1 MNILYLIDHLRPDGT
16 QHVLSQLVDGL
27 AVRKHNQ
34 TVVCLNDSWDGAL
47 VGRLREAG
55 ADVRI
60 IGKLALATGS
70 GLLSVWRWL
79 GRAQFDVAITLL
91 FASDV
96 IGRALAR
103 AAGVPRIVS
112 SLRARNVHYASWQR
126 SLVRSTMRWADA
138 VVINSAYFR
147 DFAIA
152 EEGAPPERIHVI
164 PNGVR
169 VEDYSAPL
177 TQASLRA
184 ELGLPPNG
192 WLLGSVGRLTDQK
205 GFDVLLRA
213 LSLLPRRDINLLL
226 VGTGE
231 QEASLRALAATLGLQ
246 NRVHFAGYRH
256 DVPRLL
262 GALDLY
268 VHPARFEGMPNT
280 LLEAM
285 AACCPIVASSVDG
298 ICDLIEDGV
307 HGWLVPAEN
316 ASPLAQ
322 AIQGALSDPAEMQ
335 RRAVAAQQ
343 RVAIHFSVEAM
354 VGAWERVLSGKT

>member
-1 MNILYLIDHLRPDGT
+1 MNIIYLIDHLRPDGT
-16 QHVLSQLVDGL
+16 QQVLCQLVDGL

-34 TVVCLNDSWDGAL
+34 TVVCLNDSWDAAL

-55 ADVRI
+55 VDVHI

-79 GRAQFDVAITLL
+79 GRTQFDVAITLL

-96 IGRALAR
+96 IGRALLR

-112 SLRARNVHYASWQR
+112 SLRARNTNYAGWQR
-126 SLVRSTMRWADA
+126 WLVRHTMRWADA
-138 VVINSAYFR
+138 VVINTTHAR
-147 DFAIA
+147 NFAVA
-152 EEGAPPERIHVI
+152 EEGVRPDHIYII

-177 TQASLRA
+177 DQASLRA
-184 ELGLPPNG
+184 ELDLPSDG
-192 WLLGSVGRLTDQK
+192 WLVGSVGRLTHQK

-213 LSLLPRRDINLLL
+213 LSLLPDRDINLLL

-231 QEASLRALAATLGLQ
+231 EEASLRALAATLHVQ
-246 NRVHFAGYRH
+246 DRVHFAGYRR

-268 VHPARFEGMPNT
+268 VHPARFEGMPNA

-298 ICDLIEDGV
+298 NCDLIEDGV
-307 HGWLVPAEN
+307 HGWLVPAEK
-316 ASPLAQ
+316 ASPLAE
-322 AIQGALSDPAEMQ
+322 AIRGALSDPMERQ
-335 RRAVAAQQ
+335 RRAAAAQR
-343 RVAIHFSVEAM
+343 RVATDFSVEAM
-354 VGAWERVLSGKT
+354 IVAWERVLIGRS